1 MESAPAWVAN
11 LPTIN
16 AAFNATSAL
25 LLLLGY
31 RFIRA
36 RRIDRH
42 RACMVAAFTASC
54 LFLVGYLTLHYH
66 IGGTLFGHEGE
77 WIRTLYF
84 AVLLSHTVL
93 APAVAV
99 MAVLTLRLGLKG
111 KFDSHRRLARWTLP
125 MWLYVSVTGV
135 IIYVMLYHVP
145 GAAG

>member
-16 AAFNATSAL
+16 AALNATSAL

-42 RACMVAAFTASC
+42 RACMVAACTTSS

-77 WIRTLYF
+77 WVRTLYF
-84 AVLLSHTVL
+84 APHPAGTCRRGDGRADAAAGPQGQVRVAQ
-93 APAVAV
+93 APRALDATDVA
-99 MAVLTLRLGLKG
+99 LRVG
-111 KFDSHRRLARWTLP
+111 HRRHHLRDALSR
-125 MWLYVSVTGV
+125 
-135 IIYVMLYHVP
+135 
-145 GAAG
+145 AGGGGLS